1 MVGYTTELNLQNTE
15 NESFLDTA
23 LYPISSKQ
31 MSVGLEVLSV
41 CLAPICLSVDTPTL
55 GTQYTG
61 EPCHVDYK
69 TEALA
74 P

>member
-41 CLAPICLSVDTPTL
+41 CLAPTKCADIIKIVL
-55 GTQYTG
+55 GTG
-61 EPCHVDYK
+61 HMDDGDR
-69 TEALA
+69 EACGQV
-74 P
+74 